1 MGTSKSVVVLMMSAS
16 PTRSAGDRRVTR
28 PSLTVDGMTAPT
40 TAPPSPAD
48 TFWAD
53 AERHLTRYAG
63 SGDFTRKIIDHA
75 KGSFLFTEDGEEILD
90 FTSGQMSA
98 ILGHSHPEIVATV
111 QRQVASLDHLFSGM
125 LSRPVVDLARRL
137 SQTLPEPLDKALL
150 LTTGAEANEAAIRMA
165 KLVTGRHEIVSFARS
180 WHGMTQAAAN
190 ATYSAGRKGY
200 GPAVPGNF
208 ALPVPNLYR
217 PDFTT
222 ADGELDWRRQL
233 DFGFDLIDA
242 QSTGSLAACIVE
254 PILSSGGII
263 EPPVGYFAA
272 LHEKCRERN
281 MLLILDEAQTGLCRT
296 GNWYAFERD
305 GIVPDI
311 LTLSKTLG
319 AGLPLAAVLT
329 SAEIEQ
335 EAHDRGF
342 LFFTTHVADPLVAA
356 VGNTVLDVLAR
367 DRLDERAAE
376 LGGFLRQGLDAIA
389 ERHPVVGNI
398 RGRGLLA
405 GLELVTDRETKRN
418 SDELGALVTKRC
430 LELGLHM
437 NIVQLPG
444 MGGVFRI
451 APPLTATEDEL
462 SLGLSILD
470 QAIGDASTR
479 AGH

>member
-1 MGTSKSVVVLMMSAS
+1 MA
-16 PTRSAGDRRVTR
+16 
-28 PSLTVDGMTAPT
+28 APT
-40 TAPPSPAD
+40 TLPMSTD
-48 TFWAD
+48 GFWAD
-53 AERHLTRYAG
+53 ADRHLVRYAG
-63 SGDFTRKIIDHA
+63 AGEFTREIIDRA
-75 KGSFLFTEDGEEILD
+75 EGSFLFTEDGRRILD

-111 QRQVASLDHLFSGM
+111 RRQVAKLDHLFSGM

-137 SQTLPEPLDKALL
+137 AETLPAPLEKALL
-150 LTTGAEANEAAIRMA
+150 LTTGAESNEAALRMA
-165 KLVTGRHEIVSFARS
+165 KLVTGKHEIVSFARS
-180 WHGMTQAAAN
+180 WHGMTQAAAS

-208 ALPVPNLYR
+208 AIPVPNAYR
-217 PDFTT
+217 PGFTT
-222 ADGELDWRRQL
+222 PDGELDWRRQL
-233 DFGFDLIDA
+233 DFGFEMIDA
-242 QSTGSLAACIVE
+242 QSVGSLAACLVE
-254 PILSSGGII
+254 PILSSGGIV
-263 EPPVGYFAA
+263 EPPPGYFAA
-272 LHEKCRERN
+272 LREKCRERG

-305 GIVPDI
+305 GVVPDI

-335 EAHDRGF
+335 EAHDRGY

-356 VGNTVLDVLAR
+356 VGNTVIDVLTR
-367 DRLDERAAE
+367 DRLDERATE
-376 LGGFLRQGLDAIA
+376 LGGVLRRGLEAIA
-389 ERHPVVGNI
+389 SRHHVVGDI

-405 GLELVTDRETKRN
+405 GLELVVDRETKES
-418 SDELGALVTKRC
+418 SDKLGALVTRRC

-451 APPLTATEDEL
+451 APPLTATEEEI
-462 SLGLSILD
+462 SLGVAILD
-470 QAIGDASTR
+470 EAIGDVVA
-479 AGH
+479 AECP